1 MVALASLLWSTN
13 MKQALISPNEQVYSY
28 DGSLLGERVAQVTTT
43 PNEVAPPLFWTAC
56 NNDVVADQWYYDP
69 ATFTIVQ
76 IPVKPLPPPKN
87 ETTEEPVVI

>member
-1 MVALASLLWSTN
+1 

-43 PNEVAPPLFWTAC
+43 PNEVAPPLFWVAC
-56 NNDVVADQWYYDP
+56 NDDVVADQWYYDP

-76 IPVKPLPPPKN
+76 IPAPPPPIFKDSN
-87 ETTEEPVVI
+87 TEEPVVI